1 MQGWSQHDSQVRVI
15 FSMAISV
22 TLCFSWDNRADYV
35 KLLREK
41 RIEELA
47 SKERISA
54 VKCGL
59 ATIIPLEVL
68 SVFSEEDLDLRVC
81 GIPEVD
87 LDYLKVDTYMTND
100 RSYCTI
106 TGMYVLYTDTYNVS
120 SWSNGD

>member
-1 MQGWSQHDSQVRVI
+1 M
-15 FSMAISV
+15 V
-22 TLCFSWDNRADYV
+22 TPCFSWDNRADYV
-35 KLLREK
+35 RLLREK

-47 SKERISA
+47 SKERIAA

-87 LDYLKVDTYMTND
+87 LDYLKVDVWDIVVVY
-100 RSYCTI
+100 YCMLCIQIHT
-106 TGMYVLYTDTYNVS
+106 MYQVGLMETDKHVQFFWEALAS
-120 SWSNGD
+120 FSQV

>member
-1 MQGWSQHDSQVRVI
+1 M
-15 FSMAISV
+15 
-22 TLCFSWDNRADYV
+22 TTCFSWDNRADYV
-35 KLLREK
+35 RLLREK

-47 SKERISA
+47 SEERISA

-87 LDYLKVDTYMTND
+87 LDYLKVY
-100 RSYCTI
+100 
-106 TGMYVLYTDTYNVS
+106 YVLHGGVLSSLCMLYIDTYNVS
-120 SWSNGD
+120 GWSNGD

>member
-1 MQGWSQHDSQVRVI
+1 MVEYKNYARMVLTQQSSKMCIQYSNN
-15 FSMAISV
+15 ISV
-22 TLCFSWDNRADYV
+22 TACFSWDNRADYV
-35 KLLREK
+35 KMLREK

-54 VKCGL
+54 IKCGL

-87 LDYLKVDTYMTND
+87 LDYLKV
-100 RSYCTI
+100 CI
-106 TGMYVLYTDTYNVS
+106 YT
-120 SWSNGD
+120 WW

>member
-1 MQGWSQHDSQVRVI
+1 M
-15 FSMAISV
+15 
-22 TLCFSWDNRADYV
+22 

-54 VKCGL
+54 IKCGL

-87 LDYLKVDTYMTND
+87 LDYLKVCVYTVVGVL
-100 RSYCTI
+100 SYCYLYVFVQVHT
-106 TGMYVLYTDTYNVS
+106 MYQVGLMETDKHVQFFWEALASFSQVNNTL
-120 SWSNGD
+120 

>member
-1 MQGWSQHDSQVRVI
+1 MVLTQQSSKLCIWYGN
-15 FSMAISV
+15 SV
-22 TLCFSWDNRADYV
+22 YTWCYSWDNRADYV

-54 VKCGL
+54 IKCGL

-87 LDYLKVDTYMTND
+87 LDYLKVCIMVGVLSYYCMCYIYADTYD
-100 RSYCTI
+100 
-106 TGMYVLYTDTYNVS
+106 VS
-120 SWSNGD
+120 SWSDGD

>member
-1 MQGWSQHDSQVRVI
+1 MR
-15 FSMAISV
+15 
-22 TLCFSWDNRADYV
+22 
-35 KLLREK
+35 LLREK

-47 SKERISA
+47 SKERIAA

-87 LDYLKVDTYMTND
+87 LDYLKVDVWDIVVAY
-100 RSYCTI
+100 YC
-106 TGMYVLYTDTYNVS
+106 MCYVYRYTLCIKLV
-120 SWSNGD
+120 